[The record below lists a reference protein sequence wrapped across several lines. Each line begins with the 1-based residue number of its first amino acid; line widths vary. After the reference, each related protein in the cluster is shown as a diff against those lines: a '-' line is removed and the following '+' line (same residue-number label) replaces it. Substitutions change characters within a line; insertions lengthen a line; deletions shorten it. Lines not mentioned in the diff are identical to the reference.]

1 MLHLNEL
8 LPRFTTNFQMRLK
21 KLSLR
26 VRIFFAMIVL
36 VLIASILIAGVTIYQ
51 YNEEAID
58 YHKER
63 LERKER
69 AIISDINYVIKE
81 TTYPVETEKVSLIFK
96 DEIYRIAAIHGMKIN
111 FYDLDGTLLKS
122 SKASFEPDSIIKC
135 IDVEILNAISNTAEH
150 RYVVKNEKNGETF
163 QSSYTYIYDSKS
175 KPLAILNLPYL
186 ENDDFLNKELNE
198 FLERL
203 GYAYLFMMF
212 IAIILAL
219 LLSKY
224 ITRTLKTVSDKIN
237 ETRLEKR
244 NKKID
249 IESSSEEISTLV
261 NSYNSMIDQLE
272 ESAVQLATSERE
284 QAWREMAKQVA
295 HEIKNPLTPMRLSVQ
310 SFQRKFNPEDENIYQ
325 KVDEYSKTLIQQID
339 TMSSIASAFSNFA
352 KMPAQKNETL
362 NVTNIVK
369 LALDIF
375 SEDYIEF
382 SSDENEIMANFDR
395 TQLIRV
401 ITNLVKNGIQAI
413 PHDKENPKIKVKVAS
428 ENDMVKITV
437 EDNGIGV
444 SDENKNKIFEPKF
457 TTKTSGMGLGLAMVK
472 NIVET
477 YKGSIT
483 FTSQQEIGTT
493 FTVTFPKI

>member
-1 MLHLNEL
+1 
-8 LPRFTTNFQMRLK
+8 MRLK
-21 KLSLR
+21 KMSLR
-26 VRIFFAMIVL
+26 VRIFFAMILL
-36 VLIASILIAGVTIYQ
+36 VLIASILIAAVTIYQ
-51 YNEEAID
+51 YNEEARD
-58 YHKER
+58 YHRER
-63 LERKER
+63 LERKEK

-81 TTYPVETEKVSLIFK
+81 TTYPVETEKVPLIFK
-96 DEIYRIAAIHGMKIN
+96 DEIYRIAAIHGLKIN
-111 FYDLDGTLLKS
+111 LYDIDGTLLKS
-122 SKASFEPDSIIKC
+122 SKASFSRDTTITC
-135 IDVEILNAISNTAEH
+135 IAAEVLNAISNTAEH
-150 RYVVKNEKNGETF
+150 RFVIKNKKNGETF
-163 QSSYTYIYDSKS
+163 QSSYSYIYDSKS

-203 GYAYLFMMF
+203 GYAYLFMML
-212 IAIILAL
+212 IAILLAL

-224 ITRTLKTVSDKIN
+224 ITKTLKNIADKIN

-249 IESSSEEISTLV
+249 IESSSEEIATLV
-261 NSYNSMIDQLE
+261 NSYNSMIDELE

-310 SFQRKFNPEDENIYQ
+310 SFQRKFNPEDENIHQ
-325 KVDEYSKTLIQQID
+325 KVDEFSKTLIQQID

-352 KMPAQKNETL
+352 KMPAQKKETL
-362 NVTNIVK
+362 NVTSIVK

-382 SSDENEIMANFDR
+382 ASDNHDLEANFDR

-401 ITNLVKNGIQAI
+401 VTNLVKNGTQAI
-413 PHDKENPKIKVKVAS
+413 PHDKENPKIKVLVTS
-428 ENDMVKITV
+428 EEEMVKISV

-444 SDENKNKIFEPKF
+444 SQENKNKIFEPKF
-457 TTKTSGMGLGLAMVK
+457 TTKSSGMGLGLAMVK

-483 FTSQQEIGTT
+483 FTSQQDIGTT
-493 FTVTFPKI
+493 FVVRFPKI